1 MATLREY
8 FRKQSLPCTSN
19 KVELP
24 DVVTYMGTEARVSV
38 EAGIC
43 EAVDKS
49 ESDSEVWMTPLLILT
64 DSRVY
69 IS

>member
-1 MATLREY
+1 MATLHEY

-24 DVVTYMGTEARVSV
+24 DAVTYTEARVNV

-49 ESDSEVWMTPLLILT
+49 ESDSEVWMTLLLILT